1 MTYEVV
7 DVESTG
13 RYELLD
19 DGQLLGYATYDESVA
34 DPAADP
40 SAGDTLGPTAVRD
53 IHHTFIDPDKR
64 GRGLGKV
71 MMAGVLGHVRAAG
84 MHVVPTCPFVRAYFD
99 QHPDEQDLLA

>member
-1 MTYEVV
+1 MAYEVV
-7 DVESTG
+7 DVESIG
-13 RYELLD
+13 RYELLE
-19 DGQLLGYATYDESVA
+19 DGQLLGYATYDETTP
-34 DPAADP
+34 DP
-40 SAGDTLGPTAVRD
+40 DTLGPTAVRD